1 MTKRLR
7 QPLISFLTQTYM
19 KIQYIRE
26 KNTFYSVLWQ
36 DDPTLLKE
44 RWGRGFGEA
53 NTWLTV
59 SHCVFFR
66 SAILL
71 VNWQYHSHSEKR
83 SHCQTDSFKM
93 DGYTAWCKLP
103 NLTVLFFFL
112 NFINFDKIPNT
123 ADWNAAPKP
132 WLSPCWWFKPNFIFK
147 PFLVWFGIAQPFLL
161 ISLP

>member
-93 DGYTAWCKLP
+93 ALHGVNCQ
-103 NLTVLFFFL
+103 
-112 NFINFDKIPNT
+112 I
-123 ADWNAAPKP
+123 
-132 WLSPCWWFKPNFIFK
+132 WLYFSSS
-147 PFLVWFGIAQPFLL
+147 L
-161 ISLP
+161 ISSILTRSRTPLTEMQPPSHDSLHADDLNQISFSNHFLCDLA